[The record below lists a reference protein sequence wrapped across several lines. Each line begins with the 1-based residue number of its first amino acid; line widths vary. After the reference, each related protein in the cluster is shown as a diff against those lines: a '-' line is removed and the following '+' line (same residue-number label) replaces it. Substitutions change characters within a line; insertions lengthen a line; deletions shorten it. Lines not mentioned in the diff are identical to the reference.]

1 VHTSTETELN
11 RAAAE
16 GFAAR
21 YGRPPAAVAFA
32 PGRVN
37 LMGEHTDYNGGVV
50 LPMPLG
56 LGVSVALGTGDIP
69 GEIRFASAAFEAEET
84 RRVEEASTG
93 AWSDYVLGA
102 LKALA
107 EPEIAAAGLCVFV
120 ASNLPVGAGL
130 SSSAAVE
137 IGTLRAAAALF
148 GKPVDPVDFAL
159 RARKVENEFVGM
171 PCGIMDQFTVS
182 VGVPGNG
189 LFLDTRTL
197 EYHPAPLPD
206 GHSFLVIHSGV
217 SHRLTESGYAT
228 RVAECKAACEAL
240 GVEMLSDL
248 GPDDLARIDAL
259 AEPLNRRARHI
270 VTDNRLTREGFAALK
285 AGDANMFGQLMVE
298 SHATERDN
306 YEITVPETDAM
317 VEAAVA
323 DGALGARQTG
333 GGFGGAI
340 VVLVADAEVD
350 GFTDRFA
357 RAFPGT
363 RLLAVTSA

>member
-1 VHTSTETELN
+1 MPMTSETALKN
-11 RAAAE
+11 AAIAAFKTAFGAAAE
-16 GFAAR
+16 
-21 YGRPPAAVAFA
+21 AVAFA

-37 LMGEHTDYNGGVV
+37 LLGEHTDYNGGYV

-56 LGVSVALGTGDIP
+56 LGVAIAIGRGGAP
-69 GEIRFASAAFEAEET
+69 GHVHLVSDQFAEGE
-84 RRVEEASTG
+84 RRRIDEPAIG
-93 AWSDYVLGA
+93 AWSDYILGSLQA
-102 LKALA
+102 IARA
-107 EPEIAAAGLCVFV
+107 EIAETGLRVV
-120 ASNLPVGAGL
+120 VTGNLPVGAGL

-137 IGTLRAAAALF
+137 VCTLRVAAGLF
-148 GKPVDPVDFAL
+148 EKAVDPVAMAKMA
-159 RARKVENEFVGM
+159 RAVENDFVGM
-171 PCGIMDQFTVS
+171 PCGIMDQFAVS
-182 VGVPGNG
+182 VGRPGNA
-189 LFLDTRTL
+189 LFLDTRKL

-248 GPDDLARIDAL
+248 VPEDLARIDAL

-270 VTDNRLTREGFAALK
+270 VTDNRLTREGFAALR
-285 AGDANMFGQLMVE
+285 AGDANTFGQLMVE